1 MPEAVASN
9 STTAPKRNPASMVLD
24 ALDEVQY
31 RLAAL
36 AKMIVETLDN
46 SELVDIGE
54 GVNLLFDREIE
65 EIKDIRSLLLADV
78 FRLQALFPETSRKPS
93 FITELAERITRMRVE
108 AAKEAG
114 IELPEYFSDWS
125 EEQKER
131 VFYPT
136 YAQYNELIER
146 ANGSTDLLEIG
157 SMLPWL
163 ELKIRKEF
171 GLSTGYEMAPQVA
184 DNLYADPKNLRDQ
197 FIAEK
202 IKEGYSLAHISQSL
216 NVKISAIEKAM
227 QRMATPSQK
236 ESATKAA

>member
-1 MPEAVASN
+1 
-9 STTAPKRNPASMVLD
+9 MVGD
-24 ALDEVQY
+24 
-31 RLAAL
+31 
-36 AKMIVETLDN
+36 TLDS
-46 SELVDIGE
+46 SELIKIGI
-54 GVNLLFDREIE
+54 GVHSLFDREVE
-65 EIKDIRSLLLADV
+65 EIKNVRSLLLADV
-78 FRLQALFPETSRKPS
+78 FRLHALFPENSRKPS

-114 IELPEYFSDWS
+114 IELLEYYSDWS

-136 YAQYNELIER
+136 YDQYNELIEK
-146 ANGSTDLLEIG
+146 ANGSTDLLETG

-171 GLSTGYEMAPQVA
+171 GLNTGYETSPQVA
-184 DNLYADPKNLRDQ
+184 DDLYADPKNLRDQ

-227 QRMATPSQK
+227 QQMATPSQK

>member
-9 STTAPKRNPASMVLD
+9 STTAPKRNPASVVLD
-24 ALDEVQY
+24 ALEQIQH
-31 RLAAL
+31 RLTAL
-36 AKMIVETLDN
+36 AHMVGETLDN
-46 SELVDIGE
+46 SELIEIGV
-54 GVNLLFDREIE
+54 GARSLFDKEVE
-65 EIKDIRSLLLADV
+65 SIKNVRSLLLADV

-93 FITELAERITRMRVE
+93 FITGLAERITKMRVE
-108 AAKEAG
+108 AANEAG
-114 IELPEYFSDWS
+114 YELPEYFSDWS
-125 EEQKER
+125 EEQKGR

-136 YAQYNELIER
+136 YDQYNELLER

-171 GLSTGYEMAPQVA
+171 GLSTGYEMSPQVA
-184 DNLYADPKNLRDQ
+184 DDLYADPKNLRDQ

-236 ESATKAA
+236 ESATKVA